1 MKRSIILESNDGKV
15 IRELELSKVTTVKT
29 YNEMFY
35 LDKLGD
41 GTWRLIYNAA
51 LIPDIK
57 RLSSLHIV
65 RDNGAVLTSKGIVR
79 PEWPEDPELIEE
91 SEV

>member
-41 GTWRLIYNAA
+41 GTWRLIYNEA
-51 LIPDIK
+51 LIPDIT
-57 RLSSLHIV
+57 RLSSLRIV
-65 RDNGAVLTSKGIVR
+65 RDNGAVR
-79 PEWPEDPELIEE
+79 PEWPDGPELVEE